1 MLDEDCGV
9 EVGLWAYPPVTCIG
23 DRWGMLAR
31 LMGGRNF
38 YLVHLLLLVRHYM
51 LIR

>member
-9 EVGLWAYPPVTCIG
+9 EVELWAYPPVAFIG
-23 DRWGMLAR
+23 DRWGTMGR
-31 LMGGRNF
+31 PMGGRNV
-38 YLVHLLLLVRHYM
+38 YLVHLLLLVHHYM